1 MFHHPSHSST
11 TIYSPKQLPKS
22 ILTTSRTLYSYTLNP
37 FSKSPARDDLLINF
51 LVSLFTPYKNFT
63 SVPFNLGR
71 MCLKQIS
78 SHFTTKSHKESLA
91 PLRLCCPLVVIA
103 PEDVTTFVSR
113 QSVRF
118 ESLRNGGTLQD
129 NRERRQKKHLS
140 FFCCARKKNKRE
152 RRKRT
157 QPRFFVLLFREREIL
172 LLLEKTCL
180 SHTTARLCSHPS
192 VSSFTQI
199 SLLTE
204 FLS

>member
-91 PLRLCCPLVVIA
+91 PLRLFCPRVVIA
-103 PEDVTTFVSR
+103 PDDVTTFVVVSR
-113 QSVRF
+113 HKRLLLSQKKRFSSRRVFRRYVCKNVANFHQSV
-118 ESLRNGGTLQD
+118 LRTST
-129 NRERRQKKHLS
+129 RRVH
-140 FFCCARKKNKRE
+140 
-152 RRKRT
+152 
-157 QPRFFVLLFREREIL
+157 VLIGRI
-172 LLLEKTCL
+172 
-180 SHTTARLCSHPS
+180 
-192 VSSFTQI
+192 
-199 SLLTE
+199 
-204 FLS
+204 

>member
-22 ILTTSRTLYSYTLNP
+22 VLTTSRTLYSYTLNP

-129 NRERRQKKHLS
+129 NRERRQKKHL
-140 FFCCARKKNKRE
+140 FFLLRSKKEQERETKKNPAE
-152 RRKRT
+152 GFCAAFSRT
-157 QPRFFVLLFREREIL
+157 
-172 LLLEKTCL
+172 
-180 SHTTARLCSHPS
+180 
-192 VSSFTQI
+192 
-199 SLLTE
+199 
-204 FLS
+204 

>member
-22 ILTTSRTLYSYTLNP
+22 ILTTSLSSKTSL
-37 FSKSPARDDLLINF
+37 SKSPARDDLLINF

-140 FFCCARKKNKRE
+140 FFLLRSKKRTRE
-152 RRKRT
+152 RDEKEPIRGFLCCFFENVRFLCFERRRVCLT
-157 QPRFFVLLFREREIL
+157 QQLVCALMRP
-172 LLLEKTCL
+172 
-180 SHTTARLCSHPS
+180 
-192 VSSFTQI
+192 
-199 SLLTE
+199 SLLSRKS
-204 FLS
+204 LY

>member
-1 MFHHPSHSST
+1 
-11 TIYSPKQLPKS
+11 
-22 ILTTSRTLYSYTLNP
+22 
-37 FSKSPARDDLLINF
+37 
-51 LVSLFTPYKNFT
+51 
-63 SVPFNLGR
+63 

-140 FFCCARKKNKRE
+140 FFLLRSKKEQERETKKNPAE
-152 RRKRT
+152 V
-157 QPRFFVLLFREREIL
+157 FCALLFREREIL

-180 SHTTARLCSHPS
+180 SHTTARLCSHAS

-199 SLLTE
+199 SL
-204 FLS
+204 

>member
-91 PLRLCCPLVVIA
+91 PLRLFCPLVVIA

-113 QSVRF
+113 QSVPSRKVKKWNA
-118 ESLRNGGTLQD
+118 SRQQ
-129 NRERRQKKHLS
+129 RRAKKAPLFS
-140 FFCCARKKNKRE
+140 F
-152 RRKRT
+152 
-157 QPRFFVLLFREREIL
+157 L
-172 LLLEKTCL
+172 LLLEKEREHENKQKVRETKK
-180 SHTTARLCSHPS
+180 SQIREVFRA
-192 VSSFTQI
+192 SF
-199 SLLTE
+199 SRKE
-204 FLS
+204 